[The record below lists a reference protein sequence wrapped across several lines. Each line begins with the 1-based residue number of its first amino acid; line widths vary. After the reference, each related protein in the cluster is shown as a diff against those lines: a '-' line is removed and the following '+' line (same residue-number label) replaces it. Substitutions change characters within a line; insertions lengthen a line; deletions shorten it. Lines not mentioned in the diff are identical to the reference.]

1 MNKLDINNWK
11 QFSLRDEKYFE
22 IYSSKKGVILD
33 DYTFSHIKSKSTIPV
48 ITSSG
53 QNNGFVGFI
62 TKNDEEI
69 LYSKNTITI
78 AKDGTH
84 IAFSF
89 FQPEEFYANPLVFIL
104 KVKCDNNIRIELV
117 SFFIC
122 SIIKMEHPKYSYG
135 RKLNI
140 DNLLEIKILLPVNQ
154 KGEPDWLWIEDFS
167 KKIFNKVKEDIIRLI
182 DTERERE
189 REQKLILIIEMN
201 FKSVIIFMFLE
212 PKPLKKKIFYQESLL
227 I

>member
-1 MNKLDINNWK
+1 MNKINIHNWK

-33 DYTFSHIKSKSTIPV
+33 DYTFSHTKSKNTVPV

-62 TKNDEEI
+62 AKNNEEI
-69 LYSKNTITI
+69 LHSENTITI

-89 FQPEEFYANPLVFIL
+89 FQPKDFYANPLVFIL
-104 KVKCDNNIRIELV
+104 KVKCGNNRKIELI

-140 DNLLEIKILLPVNQ
+140 DNLLGIKILLPADE
-154 KGEPDWLWIEDFS
+154 KGEPDWLWMENFN
-167 KKIFNKVKEDIIRLI
+167 KKIFNKVKEDIIKLI
-182 DTERERE
+182 NIERERE
-189 REQKLILIIEMN
+189 REQN
-201 FKSVIIFMFLE
+201 
-212 PKPLKKKIFYQESLL
+212 
-227 I
+227 